1 MMRKITIALAAV
13 AFAGAVAA
21 STAADA
27 RMGGGGGSRG
37 GGGGFGGGGR
47 GGGSFHS
54 AMVGGGVRGAGL
66 VGSRGVAFRSG
77 PAHFNRV
84 AFAHHHRFN
93 RARFAFASVGF
104 YGGSCWSWRPTAWGW
119 QRVWA
124 CDYDY

>member
-21 STAADA
+21 STGADA
-27 RMGGGGGSRG
+27 RMGGGGGSH

-54 AMVGGGVRGAGL
+54 AMVGGGARGAGF
-66 VGSRGVAFRSG
+66 VGSRSVAFRSG

-84 AFAHHHRFN
+84 AFARHHRFH